1 MSARFANAGQPL
13 DEALDQLAL
22 QQDTVSSGVLDRVVE
37 LRRVVACQGDQAE
50 RRVMTA
56 KVSDC
61 RDAVEQRHVEVDH
74 DGVGI
79 EIVGLLDGLESVLGE
94 TDNA

>member
-1 MSARFANAGQPL
+1 
-13 DEALDQLAL
+13 
-22 QQDTVSSGVLDRVVE
+22 
-37 LRRVVACQGDQAE
+37 
-50 RRVMTA
+50 MTA